1 MSFPNFI
8 IAGFPKCGTTSLHHY
23 LSEHP
28 QIYMPKQKELH
39 FFTHKIL
46 SKQLG
51 GKGDKITKQMHV
63 NSLDNYKNFFPD
75 SNKYKAIGEASPSYI
90 NYPEVYNEIKTQLS
104 SPKIIVLVRDPI
116 NRAYSNYLHLKRES
130 RELLSFQDAL
140 DNEQTRKKLKYSD
153 FWYYK
158 FNSLYYEK
166 IKHLKS
172 VFDNVLV
179 LTQEELMLSPAL
191 TIKKAYSFLN
201 VENSFVPKIINK
213 KYNPGG
219 NYTNNIITRAIF
231 KPSKTKN
238 ILKKIISIKPW
249 MKDGLNWITRHYKN
263 PTEPIEK
270 ETLAKLKN
278 YFRKDVELIESIG
291 VDVSSWRNYK

>member
-90 NYPEVYNEIKTQLS
+90 NYPEVYNKIKTQLS

-116 NRAYSNYLHLKRES
+116 NRAYSNYLHLKREG

-140 DNEQTRKKLKYSD
+140 ENEQTRKKLKYSD

-179 LTQEELMLSPAL
+179 LTQEELS
-191 TIKKAYSFLN
+191 
-201 VENSFVPKIINK
+201 
-213 KYNPGG
+213 
-219 NYTNNIITRAIF
+219 
-231 KPSKTKN
+231 
-238 ILKKIISIKPW
+238 
-249 MKDGLNWITRHYKN
+249 
-263 PTEPIEK
+263 
-270 ETLAKLKN
+270 
-278 YFRKDVELIESIG
+278 LIHI
-291 VDVSSWRNYK
+291 